1 MGVFDQAK
9 TMMQLK
15 KLQKELQ
22 NTVSV
27 GEAAEGKVKVEVNGE
42 FQIKS
47 IDIDPELLSPDNK
60 ELVERYLITASHNA
74 MSEAKTVAAEKMKGL
89 GGLGS
94 LGL

>member
-22 NTVSV
+22 NSISS
-27 GEAAEGKVKVEVNGE
+27 GEAADGKVKVEVNGE
-42 FQIKS
+42 FQIKT
-47 IDIDPELLSPDNK
+47 IDIDPELLNPDNK
-60 ELVERYLITASHNA
+60 ELLERYIITATHNA
-74 MSEAKTVAAEKMKGL
+74 MSVAKKKAAERMKGL
-89 GGLGS
+89 GGLEG